1 MLLQKINGPNPL
13 YFRFNL
19 LFLVSFKG
27 FSMQKII
34 GLFVMVFGLGFWAPQ
49 LHGQNSSDPDLL
61 LKNELYSKYRKEVL
75 AYDKKHYDELF
86 FSFFEKQN
94 DPNVTLT
101 KEEYYTYTI
110 KIAIY
115 SEKLGMLYKDQ
126 KETAEQTKR
135 EWFDKRYEAYLQSKK

>member
-1 MLLQKINGPNPL
+1 MG
-13 YFRFNL
+13 
-19 LFLVSFKG
+19 
-27 FSMQKII
+27 
-34 GLFVMVFGLGFWAPQ
+34 MVFAVPAV
-49 LHGQNSSDPDLL
+49 HAQNSSDPDLAM
-61 LKNELYSKYRKEVL
+61 KHALYNKYRKEVL

-86 FSFFEKQN
+86 FAFFEKQN
-94 DPNVTLT
+94 DPNITLT

-126 KETAEQTKR
+126 KEVAEQTKR

>member
-1 MLLQKINGPNPL
+1 
-13 YFRFNL
+13 
-19 LFLVSFKG
+19 
-27 FSMQKII
+27 MQK
-34 GLFVMVFGLGFWAPQ
+34 LLCFFVLWMGMVFAVPAV
-49 LHGQNSSDPDLL
+49 HAQNSSDPDLAM
-61 LKNELYSKYRKEVL
+61 KHALYTKYRKEVL

-86 FSFFEKQN
+86 FAFFEKQN
-94 DPNVTLT
+94 DPNFTLT

-126 KETAEQTKR
+126 KEVAEQTKR